1 MHDRGA
7 MQKSEIP
14 STTGAAVVLAAPGHE
29 RLAAALAAGL
39 RCEIAQL
46 EWRRF
51 PDGETYIRVVSPVDG
66 ASVVVAASLK
76 DPDAQLASLLFI
88 ADTVRELGAR
98 RVGLAAPYLAYL
110 RQDRRFRE
118 GEAITSRTFADV
130 LSRRFDWIA
139 TIDPHLH
146 RYAALGA
153 VYSIPSV
160 VSHAAP
166 GMARWIQAH
175 IPNPI
180 VVGPDSESAQ
190 WAGEVASLAG
200 CPATVLEKRR
210 HGDREVEIAAPL
222 APLAGRTPVLVDD
235 IISSARTMAVAAR
248 VIAGSGQVAPVCVGI
263 HAVFAPGAVES
274 LRQAGVARVATCNT
288 VEHETNAIDVLP
300 GFAADLRP
308 LLEP

>member
-1 MHDRGA
+1 MQDRGA
-7 MQKSEIP
+7 VRKSEVP
-14 STTGAAVVLAAPGHE
+14 STAGATVVLAAPGHD
-29 RLAAALAAGL
+29 RLAAALAAAL
-39 RCEIAQL
+39 DCKKAQL

-51 PDGETYIRVVSPVDG
+51 PDGETYIRVMSAVSG

-88 ADTVRELGAR
+88 ADAVRELGAA

-139 TIDPHLH
+139 TVDPHLH
-146 RYAALGA
+146 RYAELGA

-166 GMARWIQAH
+166 GMARWIRTH
-175 IPNPI
+175 VPNPI

-190 WAGEVASLAG
+190 WAGEVANLAG
-200 CPATVLEKRR
+200 CPVTVLEKRR
-210 HGDREVEIAAPL
+210 HGDRDVEIAAPL
-222 APLAGRTPVLVDD
+222 DSLAGRTPVLVDD

-248 VIAGSGQVAPVCVGI
+248 VIGESGPVAPVCLGV
-263 HAVFAPGAVES
+263 HAVFAPGALES

-300 GFAADLRP
+300 GFAADLRR
-308 LLEP
+308 LLDR